1 MSSSPIPTN
10 ENPLSKT
17 IAYYAAFVALG
28 LGSASLGPTL
38 SFLAEN
44 TASAISQISFLFFA
58 SSLGYLIGSFF
69 GGRLYD
75 RLPGHYIMGLALICI
90 ALGLSIIPTLSLLW
104 VLTTVILLVSLVKG
118 ALDVG
123 GNALLVWI
131 HGSGVGPYMNGLH
144 FFFGVGAFLSPL
156 IIGQALTWS
165 NNDVRWAY
173 WALAVLILPIAL
185 PFFILH
191 SPKSNQ
197 VDEEDASTA
206 KINYGV
212 LGLIVFIFFLY
223 VGAEIGFGGWI
234 ATYAVEL
241 GLTDAVN
248 AAYLT
253 SAFWGSLTLGRLLAI
268 PLAARL
274 RPRNIQFINFGVC
287 IASAG
292 LILMAPASLTI
303 LWIGTLGLG
312 LGQASIFPTLISFAE
327 RRLPMT
333 GQITSYFFIGASLG
347 GMTWPFLIGQFFEY
361 LGPHVMVLTILGVL
375 IVALITF
382 IILIIYSPS
391 ATKTELEV

>member
-1 MSSSPIPTN
+1 MSNTTIATN
-10 ENPLSKT
+10 ENPLTKT

-38 SFLAEN
+38 SFLADN
-44 TASAISQISFLFFA
+44 TGSTISQISFLFFA
-58 SSLGYLIGSFF
+58 SSLGYLIGSFL

-75 RLPGHYIMGLALICI
+75 RLPGHYIMGVTLVCI
-90 ALGLSIIPTLSLLW
+90 ALGLSLIPTLSLLW

-156 IIGQALTWS
+156 IIGQALSWS

-173 WALAVLILPIAL
+173 WALVIIVLPIAV
-185 PFFILH
+185 PFFIIP

-197 VDEEDASTA
+197 VEHDEG
-206 KINYGV
+206 KPKQINYRV

-241 GLTDAVN
+241 ELTDAVN

-268 PLAARL
+268 PMAARL
-274 RPRNIQFINFGVC
+274 RPRSIQFLNFAVC
-287 IASAG
+287 IISAG
-292 LILMAPASLTI
+292 LILLAPASLTM

-361 LGPHVMVLTILGVL
+361 LGPQVMVLTILGVL

-382 IILIIYSPS
+382 TILIIYSPS
-391 ATKTELEV
+391 ATRSD